1 MMSSTSNNESNSL
14 VLKSDGSSVP
24 YEQAIKNLIECTK
37 KELIII
43 TPFLTVDILKG
54 FDRLDELNAPAVRI
68 IVCPSYA
75 GEEGAAHIF
84 TKQLDPNI
92 LMRYN
97 ERGFEIRKNC
107 NLHSKIIISDG
118 KSAIVGSANLSSA
131 AFSPDRW
138 ETGVSG
144 ENNSPQQTFLYD
156 YAKRLVRQS
165 KLVRKREIK
174 RWLEVLEEHKSK
186 IEKMKIIQQKLD
198 EDLSNKLKR
207 ERNRAKGKG
216 EALMLFADEEQ
227 IENALGQRRKGFTAL
242 IKQASLHY
250 KFPDCDYHL
259 DVLLDEMGQI
269 PVWLYS
275 RDRQEVVAEGFIV
288 NAAYNQIGTLL
299 RSFAHMG
306 YYGISTNVWP
316 IDFGF
321 PDVSILD
328 HRNIHVLVII
338 EGLKK
343 LRRPITLARLKRQGL
358 ENPNVGPGGRYV
370 PMKIFKRT
378 Q

>member
-1 MMSSTSNNESNSL
+1 MSLTSDNETNSV
-14 VLKSDGSSVP
+14 VLRSDGSSVP
-24 YEQAIKNLIECTK
+24 YNQAIKDLIESTK

-43 TPFLTVDILKG
+43 SPFLSFDILKD
-54 FDRLDELNAPAVRI
+54 FDRLDEPSAPAVRI
-68 IVCPSYA
+68 VVCPSYA
-75 GEEGAAHIF
+75 GEEGAGHIY

-92 LMRYN
+92 LMSYN

-138 ETGVSG
+138 ETGISG
-144 ENNSPQQTFLYD
+144 ETNGLQQPFLYN

-174 RWLEVLEEHKSK
+174 RWIEVLEEHKSK
-186 IEKMKIIQQKLD
+186 IEKMKIIQQELD
-198 EDLSNKLKR
+198 EGLSNKLKR
-207 ERNRAKGKG
+207 ERNRAQRKG

-227 IENALGQRRKGFTAL
+227 IENALKQRRKGFTAL
-242 IKQASLHY
+242 IKQASLYY

-288 NAAYNQIGTLL
+288 DAAYNQIETLL
-299 RSFAHMG
+299 RSFAHLG

-316 IDFGF
+316 IDYGF
-321 PDVSILD
+321 SEVSALD

-338 EGLKK
+338 KELKK

-370 PMKIFKRT
+370 PMKIFKRI

>member
-1 MMSSTSNNESNSL
+1 MSSTSDNETNSV

-24 YEQAIKNLIECTK
+24 YNQAIKDLIESTK
-37 KELIII
+37 KEIII
-43 TPFLTVDILKG
+43 ISPFLSVDILKD
-54 FDRLDELNAPAVRI
+54 FDRLDEPNAPAVRI
-68 IVCPSYA
+68 VVCSSYA
-75 GEEGAAHIF
+75 GEEGAGHIY

-92 LMRYN
+92 LMSYN

-138 ETGVSG
+138 ETGISRESNGV
-144 ENNSPQQTFLYD
+144 QQSFLYD

-186 IEKMKIIQQKLD
+186 IEKMKIIQQELD
-198 EDLSNKLKR
+198 KDLSNKLKR

-227 IENALGQRRKGFTAL
+227 IENALRERRKGFTAL
-242 IKQASLHY
+242 IKQASLRY

-259 DVLLDEMGQI
+259 DILLDEMGRI

-275 RDRQEVVAEGFIV
+275 RDRQEVVATGFIV
-288 NAAYNQIGTLL
+288 YAAYNQIETLL
-299 RSFAHMG
+299 RSLAHMG
-306 YYGISTNVWP
+306 YYGISNNVWP
-316 IDFGF
+316 IDSGF
-321 PDVSILD
+321 SEVSALD

-338 EGLKK
+338 EELKK
-343 LRRPITLARLKRQGL
+343 LHRPITLARLKRQGL

-370 PMKIFKRT
+370 PMKIFKRI